1 METTSIK
8 DSSNVFSKDV
18 IMDMK
23 PSKGNGES
31 WRFKEKVV
39 TKKRD
44 VLSVIVTAVTAIT
57 LFISAV
63 TLLALFFSDNDGGH
77 NAKTHVSSSELKGR
91 HDANRSADMN
101 VLKEEVKM
109 IDDLSLSKE
118 TGWKVLSTV
127 KTTDADVEGRK

>member
-1 METTSIK
+1 MHTINIK

-57 LFISAV
+57 LFISAT

-77 NAKTHVSSSELKGR
+77 SATTHVSSSELKGR
-91 HDANRSADMN
+91 HNANRSADMN
-101 VLKEEVKM
+101 VLKEEV
-109 IDDLSLSKE
+109 IDDLSLLKE
-118 TGWKVLSTV
+118 TGWKVLSTL
-127 KTTDADVEGRK
+127 KTTDADVEGKK

>member
-57 LFISAV
+57 LFISAT

-77 NAKTHVSSSELKGR
+77 SATTHVSSSELKGR
-91 HDANRSADMN
+91 HNANRSADMN
-101 VLKEEVKM
+101 VLKEEV
-109 IDDLSLSKE
+109 IDDLSLLKE
-118 TGWKVLSTV
+118 TGWKVLSTL
-127 KTTDADVEGRK
+127 KTTDADVEGKK

>member
-1 METTSIK
+1 MHTINIK

-57 LFISAV
+57 LFISAT

-77 NAKTHVSSSELKGR
+77 NATTHVSSSELKGR
-91 HDANRSADMN
+91 HNANSSADMN
-101 VLKEEVKM
+101 VLKEEV
-109 IDDLSLSKE
+109 IDDLSLLKE
-118 TGWKVLSTV
+118 TGWKVLSTL
-127 KTTDADVEGRK
+127 KTTDADVEGKK

>member
-23 PSKGNGES
+23 PSRCNDES

-39 TKKRD
+39 TKKKRD

-57 LFISAV
+57 LFISAI
-63 TLLALFFSDNDGGH
+63 TLLALFFSDNEGGH
-77 NAKTHVSSSELKGR
+77 NATTHVSSSELKGR
-91 HDANRSADMN
+91 HNANSSADMN

-109 IDDLSLSKE
+109 IDDLSLLKE
-118 TGWKVLSTV
+118 TALKLLSTV
-127 KTTDADVEGRK
+127 KTTDVEGTK

>member
-1 METTSIK
+1 MHTINIK

-57 LFISAV
+57 LFISAT

-77 NAKTHVSSSELKGR
+77 SATTHVSSSELKGR
-91 HDANRSADMN
+91 HNANSSADMN
-101 VLKEEVKM
+101 VLKEEV
-109 IDDLSLSKE
+109 IDDLSLLKE
-118 TGWKVLSTV
+118 TGWKVLSTL
-127 KTTDADVEGRK
+127 KTTDADVEGTK